1 MDSLF
6 SWLGTEAH
14 KRGRRCQRSTERP
27 VGVQN
32 SWRYAGPC
40 IAEAAAL
47 APVRR
52 VIFYPS

>member
-1 MDSLF
+1 MDTVPDYGQSVF
-6 SWLGTEAH
+6 IAGTEAH
-14 KRGRRCQRSTERP
+14 KRGRRCERSTERP

-47 APVRR
+47 AP
-52 VIFYPS
+52 SAA